1 MRIAAERGLS
11 YEFVPEDISGAH
23 PNTARI
29 YYECDNGK
37 KGMVEGASI
46 GGGNI
51 QITNIDGMEVN
62 FTGDNNTLL
71 ILHHDRPGVIAAVT
85 QLMYEKYADLNIG
98 NFRLSRKE
106 KGGEAMMMLELD
118 QAPPEGMIEDLNK
131 IKNVERT
138 VLIRA
143 LG

>member
-1 MRIAAERGLS
+1 
-11 YEFVPEDISGAH
+11 
-23 PNTARI
+23 
-29 YYECDNGK
+29 
-37 KGMVEGASI
+37 
-46 GGGNI
+46 
-51 QITNIDGMEVN
+51 
-62 FTGDNNTLL
+62 
-71 ILHHDRPGVIAAVT
+71 
-85 QLMYEKYADLNIG
+85 MYEKYADLNIG